1 MLRRTL
7 VVTIIQLV
15 IYSIANAQVNKY
27 ANAFLDIG
35 IGARAL
41 GMSNAVVA
49 SSADVTSAYWNPA
62 GLVDMQRDVQ
72 VDFMHNEHFA
82 GIVKFD
88 YGGIGVKF
96 NEKSAGTFTF
106 IRSGVDDIPNTLELL
121 DANGSVD
128 YDRVK
133 SFSAADYAFM
143 FTYARTLPKI
153 KGFSYGGSVKVIY
166 RHIGEFG
173 SGWGFGFDF
182 GIHYKLKGWSFAA
195 MLRDATSTI
204 TNFSYNTEKFRLVFT
219 ATGNEVI
226 SSSTEIAVPRLIL
239 AASHKFNLPKNFRI
253 LTEVDMAMT
262 TDGRRNV
269 LIPAGPLSFDPMLGV
284 EFEYN
289 DLVFIRG
296 GVGRFQYL
304 KDPNGGKNITAF
316 PTIGLGFKY
325 WGVSVDYTLANFGN
339 EIVGLSHVFSLR
351 IDFYKKKKKI
361 EQQQVP

>member
-1 MLRRTL
+1 MNLRISIL
-7 VVTIIQLV
+7 IIIFNPFLCE
-15 IYSIANAQVNKY
+15 AQVNKY

-35 IGARAL
+35 IGARSL
-41 GMSNAVVA
+41 GMSNAVSA
-49 SSADVTSAYWNPA
+49 SLEDVSCGYWNPA
-62 GLVDMQRDVQ
+62 GLPYMQRDIQ
-72 VDFMHNEHFA
+72 VGFMHNEHFA

-88 YGGIGVKF
+88 YGGVAVKF
-96 NEKSAGTFTF
+96 NEKSAGAFTF
-106 IRSGVDDIPNTLELL
+106 IRSGVDDIPNTLELV
-121 DANGSVD
+121 DANGNVD

-143 FTYARTLPKI
+143 LSYARTIPKV
-153 KGFSYGGSVKVIY
+153 KGLSYGGTLKVIY

-182 GIHYKLKGWSFAA
+182 GARYKLKTWTFAA
-195 MLRDATSTI
+195 TLRDATSTI

-226 SSSTEIAVPRLIL
+226 SSSTEIAVPKLVL
-239 AASHKFNLPKNFRI
+239 ATSKHFNLPKKFRI
-253 LTEVDMAMT
+253 LTEIDIAMT

-269 LIPAGPLSFDPMLGV
+269 LIPAGPVSFDPCAGV

-289 DLVFIRG
+289 DLVFIRA

-304 KDPNGGKNITAF
+304 KDPEGGKNLTAL

-325 WGVSVDYTLANFGN
+325 WGISVDYTLANFGN
-339 EIVGLSHVFSLR
+339 SIVGMSHVFSLR
-351 IDFYKKKKKI
+351 VDFNKKKKDDAPEAK
-361 EQQQVP
+361 P

>member
-1 MLRRTL
+1 MLQRTH
-7 VVTIIQLV
+7 VVTILFLV
-15 IYSIANAQVNKY
+15 IFTGASAQVNKY

-35 IGARAL
+35 VGARAL
-41 GMSNAVVA
+41 GMSNAVAA
-49 SSADVTSAYWNPA
+49 SSADVTSACWNPA
-62 GLVDMQRDVQ
+62 GLLDMQRDVQ
-72 VDFMHNEHFA
+72 VGFMHNEHFA

-96 NEKSAGTFTF
+96 NEKSAGAFTF
-106 IRSGVDDIPNTLELL
+106 IRSGVDDIPNTLELI
-121 DANGSVD
+121 DANGNVD

-143 FTYARTLPKI
+143 FTYARTIPKI

-182 GIHYKLKGWSFAA
+182 GLRYKLKGWKFAA

-226 SSSTEIAVPRLIL
+226 SSSTEIAVPLLVL
-239 AASHKFNLPKNFRI
+239 AASHTFTLPKNFRI
-253 LTEVDMAMT
+253 LTEIDLAMT

-269 LIPAGPLSFDPMLGV
+269 LIPAGPVSFDPMAGV

-289 DLVFIRG
+289 DLVFIRA

-304 KDPNGGKNITAF
+304 KDPDGGKNVTAL

-325 WGVSVDYTLANFGN
+325 WGISVDYTLANFGN
-339 EIVGLSHVFSLR
+339 EIVGLSHIFSLR
-351 IDFYKKKKKI
+351 VDFYKKKKEV
-361 EQQQVP
+361 EQPQTP